1 MIPFADSSRLA
12 VKFFE
17 FAKALTRLAASLS
30 PAEKYTFSNS
40 TGHMA
45 ETGASASTNDKVYL
59 NKDESTY
66 KAQTKDTPYLIPGW
80 LK

>member
-1 MIPFADSSRLA
+1 M
-12 VKFFE
+12 
-17 FAKALTRLAASLS
+17 
-30 PAEKYTFSNS
+30 KYTFSNS